1 MGGNARG
8 KRCREYGERGGKNI
22 LGREGGTYEGLE
34 VRQGLIHL
42 KKKK

>member
-1 MGGNARG
+1 MGMPGEGDAGNMGRGVAR
-8 KRCREYGERGGKNI
+8 NL

-42 KKKK
+42 KKRK